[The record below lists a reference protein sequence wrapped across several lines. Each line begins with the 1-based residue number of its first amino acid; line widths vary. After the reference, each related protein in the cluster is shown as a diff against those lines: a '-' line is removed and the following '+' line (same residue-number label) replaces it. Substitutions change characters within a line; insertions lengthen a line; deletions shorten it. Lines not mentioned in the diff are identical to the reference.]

1 MAADN
6 HTVTTDTET
15 LIANMAEISP
25 YDLPL
30 HGVTLVGAPHGSV
43 PTTPSTSVSR
53 PRPNLDPRHLL
64 KSLDWRHTRG
74 GLCANELPKK
84 PGVYMYGLIK
94 RLGMLQVSN
103 DWVYVGR
110 SGNLRQRVQYGH
122 DYHRETNENL
132 RAWMRLHAGRY
143 ELWFAV
149 VDTDCVLDVERALIK
164 AIEPRFN
171 TQHNTNQRNDK
182 RNPR

>member
-1 MAADN
+1 MM
-6 HTVTTDTET
+6 E
-15 LIANMAEISP
+15 LSP
-25 YDLPL
+25 YEFSLDEVALLGALQGSSPKMPL
-30 HGVTLVGAPHGSV
+30 RSVT
-43 PTTPSTSVSR
+43 R
-53 PRPNLDPRHLL
+53 PRPKLDPRNLL
-64 KSLDWRHTRG
+64 ASLDWRHTRG

-84 PGVYMYGLIK
+84 PGVYVYGLIN
-94 RLGMLQVSN
+94 RLGMFQVSA

-110 SGNLRQRVQYGH
+110 SLGNLRRRVQYGH
-122 DYHRETNENL
+122 DPHREINESL
-132 RAWMRLHAGRY
+132 RAWMRRHAGRY

>member
-1 MAADN
+1 MTADSYAM
-6 HTVTTDTET
+6 TADTE
-15 LIANMAEISP
+15 LSIANMTEISP

-30 HGVTLVGAPHGSV
+30 HGGTLLGAPHGSL
-43 PTTPSTSVSR
+43 PTTPSPAVSR
-53 PRPNLDPRHLL
+53 PRPNLDPGNLL

-110 SGNLRQRVQYGH
+110 SNNLRQRAQYGH
-122 DYHRETNENL
+122 DYHRETNESL

-149 VDTDCVLDVERALIK
+149 VDTGCVLDVERELIK

-171 TQHNTNQRNDK
+171 TQHNINQRKDK